1 MKKLGLVFCCAALMF
16 ICQPLVSLA
25 HAEDGSTS
33 DEAQETTLSD
43 AQKTAITAHCTAIK
57 DSLKMLQKD
66 DSHARV
72 YLGGY
77 YEKIISKY
85 VTPLNTR
92 LVENSLSTPELVENQ
107 NKLTAAKAT
116 FVSDFVDYQR
126 ELENL
131 INTNCESDPEN
142 FYANLEKTRA
152 KRKTVA
158 SDVEKTRKLVDS
170 HVSLVTTLKE
180 KL

>member
-1 MKKLGLVFCCAALMF
+1 MKKLGLIFCCAALMF

-25 HAEDGSTS
+25 HAEDGSAS
-33 DEAQETTLSD
+33 DETKEVTLSD
-43 AQKTAITAHCTAIK
+43 AQKTAIK

-116 FVSDFVDYQR
+116 FVSNFVDYQR

-131 INTNCESDPEN
+131 INTSCESDPEN

-152 KRKTVA
+152 KRETVA
-158 SDVEKTRKLVDS
+158 SDVAKTRKLVDS